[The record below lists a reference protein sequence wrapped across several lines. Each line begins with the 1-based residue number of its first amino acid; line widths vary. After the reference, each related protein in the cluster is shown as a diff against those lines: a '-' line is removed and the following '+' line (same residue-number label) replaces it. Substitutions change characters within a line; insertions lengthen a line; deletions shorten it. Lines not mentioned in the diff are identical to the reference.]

1 MKKIIYLFL
10 FIVSTIV
17 ISGLYG
23 IIHNQITY
31 TISSEYFTLFK
42 FIQHHL
48 PEYYIE
54 PARLGASIIGWNSTW
69 WMGLIIGVIL
79 GTVWIWNDILTIR
92 DRFKALST
100 VLIATIT
107 LGIIGILVAYIQW
120 QPERY
125 YEAVN
130 FPSYGEIIDDSLQKM
145 TNPYAFLRAGTV
157 HNFSYLGGI
166 IGLFIGFLQLWKK
179 YRSNLKLIK

>member
-31 TISSEYFTLFK
+31 TISSEYFTHFK
-42 FIQHHL
+42 FIQHHI
-48 PEYYIE
+48 PDYYIE

-100 VLIATIT
+100 VLTTTIT

-120 QPERY
+120 QPVKY

-166 IGLFIGFLQLWKK
+166 FGLFIGIFKLWKQK
-179 YRSNLKLIK
+179 KANFK